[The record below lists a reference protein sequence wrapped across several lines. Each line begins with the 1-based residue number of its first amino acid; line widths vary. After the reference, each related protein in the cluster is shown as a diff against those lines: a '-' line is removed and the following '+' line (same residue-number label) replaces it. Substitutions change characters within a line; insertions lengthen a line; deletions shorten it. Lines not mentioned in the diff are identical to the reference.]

1 MTSTMSTTTAK
12 LDDTLRREVADVL
25 KQLRPAVQ
33 SDGGDI
39 ELVDV
44 SDDGLV
50 RVRLLGACI
59 GCPSSSMTLKLGV
72 EQTLK
77 SQIPRVREV
86 VCVN

>member
-1 MTSTMSTTTAK
+1 MASATRT
-12 LDDTLRREVADVL
+12 DDNLRKQVADIL

-44 SDDGLV
+44 DERGVVS
-50 RVRLLGACI
+50 VRLLGACI
-59 GCPSSSMTLKLGV
+59 GCPSALMTLKLGV

-77 SQIPRVREV
+77 NSIPQVSEV
-86 VCVN
+86 ICV

>member
-1 MTSTMSTTTAK
+1 MSTTTAK

>member
-1 MTSTMSTTTAK
+1 MSTTTAK

-77 SQIPRVREV
+77 SRIPRVREV

>member
-1 MTSTMSTTTAK
+1 MSTTTEK
-12 LDDTLRREVADVL
+12 LDDPLRREVADVL

-77 SQIPRVREV
+77 SRIPRVREV
-86 VCVN
+86 ICVN

>member
-1 MTSTMSTTTAK
+1 MPTTEKIDA
-12 LDDTLRREVADVL
+12 TLRREVADVL

-77 SQIPRVREV
+77 SRIPLVREV
-86 VCVN
+86 ICVS

>member
-1 MTSTMSTTTAK
+1 MPTTEK
-12 LDDTLRREVADVL
+12 IDDTLRREVADVL

-77 SQIPRVREV
+77 SRIPLVREV
-86 VCVN
+86 ICVS

>member
-1 MTSTMSTTTAK
+1 MPTTEK
-12 LDDTLRREVADVL
+12 IDDSLRREVADVL

-77 SQIPRVREV
+77 SRIPLVREV
-86 VCVN
+86 ICVS

>member
-1 MTSTMSTTTAK
+1 MPTTKA
-12 LDDTLRREVADVL
+12 DETLRKQVADII

-44 SDDGLV
+44 TDDGV
-50 RVRLLGACI
+50 VSVRLLGACI
-59 GCPSSSMTLKLGV
+59 CCPSSTMTLKLGV

-77 SQIPRVREV
+77 TQIAGIREV
-86 VCVN
+86 VCV

>member
-1 MTSTMSTTTAK
+1 MPTTETK
-12 LDDTLRREVADVL
+12 LDDPLRREVAEVL

>member
-1 MTSTMSTTTAK
+1 MSTTTAK
-12 LDDTLRREVADVL
+12 LDDTFRREVADVL